1 MSSVVEI
8 KCIRR
13 RQQLLLSCPPNTTS
27 EPTNI
32 FLLEIAFAYVFH
44 QVYTHTYTDVMRI
57 KDFDNQVVIDE
68 FPEIP
73 KVNTQISWCSCK
85 YQLADI
91 LRVLFFSPFC
101 STACTISW
109 PVRWSTR
116 PTTGVRHHGFGSTP
130 PSPSEAY
137 WHPNWIMWVVRLL
150 TLCMSPQMANARLA
164 FILIAVDAL
173 SFQPVPS
180 CYLNTIDHYQVFPLT
195 NGKMLTVV
203 PVDTGNVAGNVMLLL
218 HVDSKGI
225 SFIHELFTW
234 CIVNVCFNPTR
245 KIYSVHRW
253 IFTNRQSTEASG
265 HGDRH

>member
-137 WHPNWIMWVVRLL
+137 WHPNWIMWVVRLF
-150 TLCMSPQMANARLA
+150 ANAHIVHVSPNGERSVGIHTNCCRCIIFSAGAIVL
-164 FILIAVDAL
+164 LEYHRSLPGVSVDEWQNVDRRSGRYRQCGWQCDAVA
-173 SFQPVPS
+173 P
-180 CYLNTIDHYQVFPLT
+180 C
-195 NGKMLTVV
+195 
-203 PVDTGNVAGNVMLLL
+203 
-218 HVDSKGI
+218 
-225 SFIHELFTW
+225 W
-234 CIVNVCFNPTR
+234 
-245 KIYSVHRW
+245 
-253 IFTNRQSTEASG
+253 
-265 HGDRH
+265 